1 MTRINRDRFAA
12 VNIHWRLYPFERF
25 LETQR
30 ELGVKTIELWAG
42 APHFLLGHE
51 ECQDSLELKKTI
63 EGYGLKAAV
72 FTPECVTYPYPVCA
86 DGEDSVRR
94 TEAYYVNAIRAA
106 EKLGVSVMPV
116 SCAGALK
123 NEDPRAAFDRAVKML
138 RKLSDAAG
146 QSGVCLAVETL
157 PPVSAPIVNT
167 LAELKDLLEAVGS
180 SSVKACMDICSA
192 RTAGETIP
200 EWFDTFGSGI
210 RHIHFTDGR
219 PAGRMVWGQGLH
231 PLDEYVEEIAS
242 RGYEGY
248 LGLNVNVRGN
258 WFDPSLLDDRKGFTG
273 TDFYPDNYWFA
284 PAAADA
290 ENVRMLA
297 PYMKD

>member
-1 MTRINRDRFAA
+1 MARINRDRFAA

-30 ELGVKTIELWAG
+30 ELGFKTIELWAG

-51 ECQDSLELKKTI
+51 ECQDSLGLKKTI

-72 FTPECVTYPYPVCA
+72 FTPECVTYPYPICA

-157 PPVSAPIVNT
+157 PSISAPIINT
-167 LAELKDLLEAVGS
+167 LPELKDLLEAIKLIDS
-180 SSVKACMDICSA
+180 IN
-192 RTAGETIP
+192 E
-200 EWFDTFGSGI
+200 
-210 RHIHFTDGR
+210 
-219 PAGRMVWGQGLH
+219 
-231 PLDEYVEEIAS
+231 
-242 RGYEGY
+242 
-248 LGLNVNVRGN
+248 
-258 WFDPSLLDDRKGFTG
+258 
-273 TDFYPDNYWFA
+273 
-284 PAAADA
+284 
-290 ENVRMLA
+290 
-297 PYMKD
+297 